1 MNTTA
6 LLVFVGIIIIFVLLT
21 MYIFSRLRAIRME
34 GDAANLMM
42 LIYLVVSIVIIIVT
56 LLFLVRP

>member
-6 LLVFVGIIIIFVLLT
+6 LLVFVGIIIIFVLLI

-42 LIYLVVSIVIIIVT
+42 LIYLVVSTIIVIVT